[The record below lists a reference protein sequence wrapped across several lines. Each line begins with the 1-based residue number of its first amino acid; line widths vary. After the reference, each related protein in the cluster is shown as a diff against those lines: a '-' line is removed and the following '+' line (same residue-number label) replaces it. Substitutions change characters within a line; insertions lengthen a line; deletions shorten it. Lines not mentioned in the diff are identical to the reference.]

1 MLGKV
6 SLRLQNLCSFIKRS
20 KETYPWLFTLWSL
33 GGIYSSDVQQ
43 TIPSKTKVNEAR
55 KLMFIDGLKGLE
67 NIPPTQHALFQHTKR
82 AVLVAGFI
90 WEKSLCKDAITP
102 SASDWGWQWNARL
115 KLWMPY
121 WTVLPDASQGCAL
134 LLNCGCVVLCRG
146 NCKCFRA
153 GIRCGP
159 FCKCEGGCS
168 NNNTFTWSMYPIW
181 EV

>member
-1 MLGKV
+1 MY
-6 SLRLQNLCSFIKRS
+6 S
-20 KETYPWLFTLWSL
+20 KQS
-33 GGIYSSDVQQ
+33 QA
-43 TIPSKTKVNEAR
+43 KKVNEAR
-55 KLMFIDGLKGLE
+55 KLMFTNGLKGLE

-168 NNNTFTWSMYPIW
+168 NNNTFT
-181 EV
+181 